1 MKENL
6 DNYGLY
12 DSNRQKVESYFDD
25 HPTPWDIEE
34 IQILESKMY
43 KIVIYAAEN
52 FKDDYMIKIICNNAR
67 LNLTL
72 SKRLKFLCNVLGLE
86 RISIGRKLFLLRR
99 SFFES

>member
-6 DNYGLY
+6 ENYGLY
-12 DSNRQKVESYFDD
+12 DSNRAKVESYFDD

-34 IQILESKMY
+34 IKILETNMY
-43 KIVIYAAEN
+43 KIFIYAAEN

-72 SKRLKFLCNVLGLE
+72 SKRLKFLCSVLGLE